1 MSPAFVREF
10 FLTTPDPA
18 TGRPIHVGYLLKA
31 DETTWLSRFSNGV
44 RVDIVGSLVVH
55 FVIAGAGVGGLRVE
69 SMEFDSRGHEE
80 FVVRDAIVSE
90 MVEKLYDTLS
100 GNAVSA
106 TGSDA
111 GIESSPGIGG
121 GGRGRGARRG
131 SGAAGGASTRRR
143 SATKDEVT
151 SEEKSLGSE
160 RVQGMASVMFEKVV
174 LPSSPVGSFGITE
187 MGMRCLE
194 VCRLSNVCELKTYK
208 SRLDCGVCRSA
219 ARPHWILSRL
229 QRGTYR

>member
-55 FVIAGAGVGGLRVE
+55 FVIAGPGVGGLRVE

-100 GNAVSA
+100 GNAISA

-111 GIESSPGIGG
+111 GLESIPVTGGGGG
-121 GGRGRGARRG
+121 GGRGRGGRRA
-131 SGAAGGASTRRR
+131 SGAAAGAATRRR
-143 SATKDEVT
+143 SATKDEET
-151 SEEKSLGSE
+151 SEEKGLGSE

-174 LPSSPVGSFGITE
+174 LPSTPVGSFGITE

-194 VCRLSNVCELKTYK
+194 VRRLHPS
-208 SRLDCGVCRSA
+208 
-219 ARPHWILSRL
+219 
-229 QRGTYR
+229 